1 MLRRLPKGI
10 NTDMGKLKAEGTDV
24 SGGQWQRIAMA
35 RALAA
40 GGQVL
45 ILDEPTAALD
55 PLEESRLYGLF
66 SSLARTRT
74 SLVISHRLGST
85 RTADEIILLSSG
97 KIAEAGPH
105 DLLMKQNGIYRKM
118 FESQRSWYEVF

>member
-1 MLRRLPKGI
+1 
-10 NTDMGKLKAEGTDV
+10 
-24 SGGQWQRIAMA
+24 MA

-66 SSLARTRT
+66 SSLVQNRT
-74 SLVISHRLGST
+74 SLLISHRLGST
-85 RTADEIILLSSG
+85 RTADEIILLSGG
-97 KIAEAGPH
+97 KITETGPH
-105 DLLMKQNGIYRKM
+105 DLLMKQNGIYREM
-118 FESQRSWYEVF
+118 FDSQRSWYEVF